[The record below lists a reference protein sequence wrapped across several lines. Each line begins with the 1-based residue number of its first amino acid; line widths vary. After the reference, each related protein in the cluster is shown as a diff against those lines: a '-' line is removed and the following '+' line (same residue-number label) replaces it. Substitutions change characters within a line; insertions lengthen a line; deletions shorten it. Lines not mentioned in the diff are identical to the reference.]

1 MSLVREVTLKVA
13 EAKPWDVG
21 KSIARIDGKVM
32 SLLGL
37 SVGDVVEIEGK
48 KSTVATVAS
57 PYPEDWG
64 QGIIRIDALLRKS
77 AEVSLGEVIKIRKAV
92 KVDRAKRIVLAPL
105 EASLEDISREFVDY
119 VKSRL
124 KATPLCRG
132 SIIEV
137 PLLRTSLK
145 FIVVSTAPPGVV
157 QISDAAEVII
167 RRKPEQLE
175 LTIPKVTYEDIGG
188 LEEVKRK
195 VREMVELP
203 LRYPEVFKR
212 LGVQPPKG
220 VLFYGPPGTGKTLLA
235 KAVAN
240 ESGAYFTAIN
250 GPEIVS
256 KYYGESEARLR
267 EIFKAA
273 KENAPAIIFI
283 DEIDAIAP
291 KREEVGEVERRIVA
305 QLLTLMDGLE
315 EAEQVVVIATTN
327 RINDVDPAL
336 RRPGRFDREIFFPVP
351 DKKAR
356 REILAIHTRNMP
368 LAKDVDLDEIAAL
381 THGYTGADL
390 AALCREAA
398 MNALRR
404 VLPKIDFSKGEI
416 PPEVLEEIEV
426 TRRDF
431 MEALKEI
438 QPTAMREVYVEV
450 PEVHWENIGGLKEA
464 KQMVREAVEWP
475 IKHSEFFK
483 EMGIDPPKGVL
494 LYGPPG
500 CGKTLLA
507 KAAATES
514 GANFISVKGPEILS
528 KWVGESEKAVREIFA
543 RARQVA
549 PCIIFFDEI
558 DAIAPRRGTRFDSGV
573 TDRIVNQLLTEMD
586 GIEKLEGIV
595 VLAATNRPDIID
607 PALLRPGRFDRLIYV
622 PPPDLEARYEIL
634 KVHTRRMPLA
644 EDVDLK
650 KIAERTELY
659 SGADLAALCR
669 EAAMT
674 ALREAGKPTK
684 VHMRHFEKAMKVV
697 KPSLKPEDLERYEK
711 LREELTRMFT

>member
-21 KSIARIDGKVM
+21 RSIARIDGKVM

-157 QISDAAEVII
+157 QISDATEVII

-404 VLPKIDFSKGEI
+404 VLPKINFSKGEI

-431 MEALKEI
+431 MESLKEI

-475 IKHSEFFK
+475 IKHPEFFK